1 MWQAI
6 LAFLQVWSSAN
17 KVVEKAL
24 PSERI
29 QEGKFDLAQERLT
42 IDERTEILRHSK
54 RYLTL
59 HLRQSVDAFVNVAY
73 DKLSSE
79 DKEDL
84 RQALYELFP
93 KRKYLKT

>member
-1 MWQAI
+1 MFE
-6 LAFLQVWSSAN
+6 FLIALFTAWHSAN

-24 PSERI
+24 PSEKI

-42 IDERTEILRHSK
+42 VDERTKILKHSK
-54 RYLTL
+54 RYLIL

-93 KRKYLKT
+93 KRKHIKK